1 MSVLA
6 LLSVSIG
13 EASQVF
19 ARDDPGPLET
29 VSQSKS
35 SQSKLSFYLCG
46 HNSYMKLSRL
56 FTFFHFSSICYW
68 KTKRFSAHW
77 HSIFSPFRR
86 KLTEEDKVGLQNE
99 IDILKEVDH
108 PNIVK
113 LFDIYEDDKYFF
125 LVMELMMGGEVCQ
138 LFLLNEALTKLLL
151 LFVIPYFVA
160 VCDGDAAF
168 WSNLIEGTIQRGWG
182 QGHCGAYLWCT
193 KLLSLARHHPQRH

>member
-1 MSVLA
+1 MFVLSLFIYEA
-6 LLSVSIG
+6 IPTIYFLSLFIHLLLKN
-13 EASQVF
+13 EAIFRPIDTQF
-19 ARDDPGPLET
+19 A
-29 VSQSKS
+29 
-35 SQSKLSFYLCG
+35 
-46 HNSYMKLSRL
+46 
-56 FTFFHFSSICYW
+56 HF
-68 KTKRFSAHW
+68 
-77 HSIFSPFRR
+77 FRR

-168 WSNLIEGTIQRGWG
+168 
-182 QGHCGAYLWCT
+182 
-193 KLLSLARHHPQRH
+193 